1 MKLAAVCQY
10 RSNKCLNC
18 KWAKKI
24 SKVWDF
30 VIVVEN
36 VTIFDSDFIV
46 YETFAVNVSN
56 NFLSRYLLFVDL
68 NI

>member
-1 MKLAAVCQY
+1 MGKKKK
-10 RSNKCLNC
+10 SN
-18 KWAKKI
+18 
-24 SKVWDF
+24 VWDF

-56 NFLSRYLLFVDL
+56 DFLSRYLLFVDL
-68 NI
+68 KI